1 MNISNSAR
9 TSVTPRI
16 GRARRYV
23 ETIEYSVADAVRPAT
38 LPGLR
43 ILLGVVFIWFGALK
57 VLGVSPVATIVSGTL
72 PWADPRATV
81 TALGAAEVAFGIAL
95 VTGFALRLVLPLM
108 VAHLAGTF
116 LTFVMLPQ
124 LMFRDDDPFLLTESG
139 EFVAKNLVLIAATV
153 VLLCHIDTR
162 TGRRPVEP
170 TSEPAVTSPVPA
182 EPSWN

>member
-1 MNISNSAR
+1 MSISTSSR
-9 TSVTPRI
+9 TSAGPRI

-23 ETIEYSVADAVRPAT
+23 ETIEYSVADTVRPAT
-38 LPGLR
+38 LPALR

-57 VLGVSPVATIVSGTL
+57 VFGVSPVAAMVSGTL

-81 TALGAAEVAFGIAL
+81 MVLGGAEVAFGIAL

-124 LMFRDDDPFLLTESG
+124 LMFRGDDPFLLTESG
-139 EFVAKNLVLIAATV
+139 EFVAKNVVLIAATV
-153 VLLCHIDTR
+153 VLLCHVDTG
-162 TGRRPVEP
+162 TARRSVDSAGEPGVTPVA
-170 TSEPAVTSPVPA
+170 PADHG
-182 EPSWN
+182 WN

>member
-1 MNISNSAR
+1 MNIS
-9 TSVTPRI
+9 TSPRASVRPRI

-23 ETIEYSVADAVRPAT
+23 ETIEYSVADTVRPAT
-38 LPGLR
+38 LPALR

-57 VLGVSPVATIVSGTL
+57 VFGVSPVAAIVSGTL

-81 TALGAAEVAFGIAL
+81 MALGGAEVVFGIAL

-124 LMFRDDDPFLLTESG
+124 LMFRGDDPFLLTESG
-139 EFVAKNLVLIAATV
+139 EFVAKNVVLIAATI

-162 TGRRPVEP
+162 TAGQPVDSA
-170 TSEPAVTSPVPA
+170 SEPAVTSSIPA

>member
-1 MNISNSAR
+1 MSIS
-9 TSVTPRI
+9 TSSRSSVRPRI

-23 ETIEYSVADAVRPAT
+23 ETIEYSVADTVRPAT
-38 LPGLR
+38 LPALR

-57 VLGVSPVATIVSGTL
+57 VVGVSPVAAIVSGTL

-81 TALGAAEVAFGIAL
+81 MVLGTTEVVFGIAL

-153 VLLCHIDTR
+153 VLLCHSDSRATR
-162 TGRRPVEP
+162 GPMDPRR
-170 TSEPAVTSPVPA
+170 
-182 EPSWN
+182 N